1 MCRIILTGNNN
12 MRKLA
17 IVFKRKWNR
26 FSHYLK
32 NILQNDIASLCITPP
47 LCRRLIYN
55 VLGHN
60 VKGEVFPRCFL
71 GVARGKLT
79 LGRNSFINYSCF
91 LDLSNDIIIGDG
103 VSVAFKTIFI
113 NASHEIGP
121 IEHRAGK
128 GINAP
133 IRIEDGCW
141 IGANVTIMSGV
152 TIAKGCIIGAGAL
165 VVEDT
170 EENGIYV
177 GRPARL
183 IKKL

>member
-1 MCRIILTGNNN
+1 MGNNN
-12 MRKLA
+12 MGKLA
-17 IVFKRKWNR
+17 IVFKEKWNR
-26 FSHYLK
+26 FSHYLR
-32 NILQNDIASLCITPP
+32 NILQNDIACLCITPS

-55 VLGHN
+55 WLGHN
-60 VKGEVFPRCFL
+60 VKGVVFPHCFL
-71 GVARGKLT
+71 GVAKGKLT
-79 LGRNSFINYSCF
+79 LGQNSFINYSCF

-103 VSVAFKTIFI
+103 VSIAFKTIFI

-141 IGANVTIMSGV
+141 IGANVTIMLGV
-152 TIAKGCIIGAGAL
+152 TIAKGCIIGAGTL
-165 VVEDT
+165 VTEDT

-177 GRPARL
+177 GIPARL
-183 IKKL
+183 IRKL